1 MVLAVLMIGGIFLFP
16 IWFIKLDAPQFPEG
30 GLIMYIW
37 VNKITG
43 YEENTLN
50 SINILNHYIG
60 MKKIVPDAIPELKII
75 PAVLIAI
82 AIFGLAAAA
91 LKKRWLM
98 IAWVAVFILA
108 SIIGIYDFYT
118 WLYDYGHN
126 LDPQAPIKVP
136 GMSYQPPL
144 LGVKWLL
151 NFRSTS
157 LPYTGSLF
165 AAISILLAIGGI
177 MYDYFVNR
185 QKKTKR
191 STFRLLKSSEV
202 TALKKT
208 EAFFANATAFFL
220 IMLLSGCSVQ
230 PQPIV
235 FGEDQCHHC
244 KMTIA
249 DKRYGAEIVTRK
261 GKVFKYDAIECL
273 VSSIYKD
280 ESIDTS
286 DIHSLWVI
294 DFSEPGKL
302 TDATQCLY
310 LQSYDLPSPMGM
322 FLTAV
327 ADRKKMGE
335 LSALHKGDVL
345 KWEEVITRVK
355 NHQLPS
361 Q

>member
-1 MVLAVLMIGGIFLFP
+1 MSNLSRILMVLAVLMIGGIFLFP

-75 PAVLIAI
+75 PVVLIAI
-82 AIFGLAAAA
+82 AIFGLLVAA

-98 IAWVAVFILA
+98 LTWLAVFLLA

-151 NFRSTS
+151 NFRSVS

-165 AAISILLAIGGI
+165 AAISILLAMAGI
-177 MYDYFVNR
+177 IYDCFMN
-185 QKKTKR
+185 QKKLIKTLSAFWNPQKLPPWKR
-191 STFRLLKSSEV
+191 RKSFQRMQALSSSSFFSAHVPHSRSRLLSE
-202 TALKKT
+202 KT
-208 EAFFANATAFFL
+208 NA
-220 IMLLSGCSVQ
+220 I
-230 PQPIV
+230 
-235 FGEDQCHHC
+235 
-244 KMTIA
+244 IA
-249 DKRYGAEIVTRK
+249 K
-261 GKVFKYDAIECL
+261 
-273 VSSIYKD
+273 
-280 ESIDTS
+280 
-286 DIHSLWVI
+286 
-294 DFSEPGKL
+294 
-302 TDATQCLY
+302 
-310 LQSYDLPSPMGM
+310 
-322 FLTAV
+322 
-327 ADRKKMGE
+327 
-335 LSALHKGDVL
+335 
-345 KWEEVITRVK
+345 
-355 NHQLPS
+355 
-361 Q
+361 